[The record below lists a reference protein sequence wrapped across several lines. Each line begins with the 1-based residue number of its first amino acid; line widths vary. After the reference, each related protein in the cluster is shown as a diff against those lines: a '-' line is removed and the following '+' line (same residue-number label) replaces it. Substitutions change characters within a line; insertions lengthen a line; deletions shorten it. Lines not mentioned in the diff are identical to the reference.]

1 MKNIKLIFMAILAC
15 FVITSVTGCGG
26 GSGGGGSSTGMLS
39 ISVTDAPVDEA
50 SSVVVEF
57 TGVIIQPASG
67 ERLEFDFD
75 QLECSETG
83 TSCVVDADCT
93 GGTDVCI
100 DPPRQIDL
108 LALNGG
114 GSETIL
120 DGVTVPA
127 GHYNWI
133 RLKVN
138 AECDTLDSYIEI
150 PDDINSPYSLY
161 VPSGSQ
167 TGLKLVRGFDVP
179 AGGTASFTIDF
190 DLRKSVN
197 LPEGQGTC
205 SGNYKLKPAL
215 RLVDNT
221 DVGSISGTVS
231 SELIGDTSCTGGNAV
246 YVFEDHDITPD
257 DVDGIDP
264 DPVTSAF
271 VSFNDDEQE
280 YVYKAAFLSSG
291 NYTIAFTC
299 QAGNDD
305 PEVDESPT
313 LDPITFVGT
322 TNVEVSAGEDPA
334 GSETIHDF

>member
-1 MKNIKLIFMAILAC
+1 MKNIKLLFMAILAC
-15 FVITSVTGCGG
+15 FVVTSVTGCGG
-26 GSGGGGSSTGMLS
+26 GSSGGPSTGELS
-39 ISVTDAPVDEA
+39 IGVTDAPVDEA

-67 ERLEFDFD
+67 DRLEFDFD

-83 TSCVVDADCT
+83 TPCVVDADCT

-100 DPPRQIDL
+100 DTPRQIDL

-127 GHYNWI
+127 GHYNWL

-138 AECDTLDSYIEI
+138 AECDTLDSFIEI
-150 PDDINSPYSLY
+150 PGDINSPYSLH

-179 AGGTASFTIDF
+179 AGGIASFTIDF

-197 LPEGQGTC
+197 HPEGQGNC

-221 DVGSISGTVS
+221 DIGSISGTVS
-231 SELIGDTSCTGGNAV
+231 SGLIEDASCTGGNAV
-246 YVFEDHDITPD
+246 YVFTEHNITPD
-257 DVDGIDP
+257 DVDEIDA
-264 DPVTSAF
+264 DPVTSAMVNF
-271 VSFNDDEQE
+271 DDFMQE

-305 PEVDESPT
+305 PKVDESPT
-313 LDPITFVGT
+313 LNPITFVGT
-322 TNVEVSAGEDPA
+322 TNVEVSAGN
-334 GSETIHDF
+334 ETIHNF